1 MDVPIYCVV
10 DTFPV
15 KVVGTDDGALEVL
28 AYDPVTGEFVRRM
41 DLLERVLM
49 QDDWV
54 VELTEEEFE
63 AHLSNLRE
71 EFIRRTA

>member
-1 MDVPIYCVV
+1 MDVPIFCVV

-28 AYDPVTGEFVRRM
+28 AYDPGTGEFIRRM

-63 AHLSNLRE
+63 AHLANLRDE
-71 EFIRRTA
+71 HVRRTG

>member
-54 VELTEEEFE
+54 VELTEEELE

-71 EFIRRTA
+71 EYTRRTG

>member
-15 KVVGTDDGALEVL
+15 KVVGTDDGTLEVL
-28 AYDPVTGEFVRRM
+28 AYDPGSGEFVRRM

-63 AHLSNLRE
+63 THLVNLRE
-71 EFIRRTA
+71 EFLRRTG

>member
-10 DTFPV
+10 DTYPV
-15 KVVGTDDGALEVL
+15 KVVGTDDGGLEVL
-28 AYDPVTGEFVRRM
+28 MFDPHVGDFVRRM

-54 VELTEEEFE
+54 VELTEDEFE
-63 AHLSNLRE
+63 THLANLRDE
-71 EFIRRTA
+71 HVRKTG